1 MSNGWAKVSDGQCKR
16 VQEACEVGESDIRA
30 RDDLS
35 DRYVTHD
42 QNCLCQPWNRRT
54 GKMAPASIT
63 REIGFRTDLRSVEE
77 KHIFA
82 NNGRGTEEAQGKKPL
97 NSESVMPA
105 HDRICRLGELHGV
118 AL

>member
-63 REIGFRTDLRSVEE
+63 REIGFRTDLRRS
-77 KHIFA
+77 IFLQIM
-82 NNGRGTEEAQGKKPL
+82 G
-97 NSESVMPA
+97 
-105 HDRICRLGELHGV
+105 GELKKRRERSPSIARV
-118 AL
+118 